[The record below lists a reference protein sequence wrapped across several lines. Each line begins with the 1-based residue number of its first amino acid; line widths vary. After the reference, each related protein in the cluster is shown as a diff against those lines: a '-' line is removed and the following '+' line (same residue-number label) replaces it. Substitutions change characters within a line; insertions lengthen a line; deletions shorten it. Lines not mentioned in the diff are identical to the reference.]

1 MPTENNLKP
10 KSVAYAIL
18 KGFDKSFRL
27 YCNISAAAKQR
38 FEKAQWQECQA
49 TSKQRID
56 LYERSLIETVNCL
69 YNDFIP
75 QKQDKSFW
83 QHVKKDYTNLLLN
96 HPQFELAE
104 TFFNSVIGRIFKHQF
119 INDSVMFVHS
129 HRCHLIREAL
139 FDVIATFDASISLKH
154 TIEAILD
161 TFKFNVEFEDYNR
174 DLQNM
179 MQEIKQ
185 KLDIPT
191 RTSITAVEM
200 LKPTFFRGKAA
211 YAIGRMCKP
220 DGNIPFVIV
229 FLLNDDKQLFI
240 DTLLMEK
247 RHLSV
252 LFGFARAYFMVDYHF
267 PAALVAFLQQL
278 LPNKKN
284 FELYTALGLYKHG
297 KTVFYQ
303 NFLNHLENSCDQF
316 EISPGTRGL
325 VMQVMHLPTYGVVFK
340 IIKDEF
346 GESKKI
352 TREDVIDRYKLVKNH
367 DRIGRMADT
376 HEFENFQL
384 PLDRISKPL
393 LEELQATCSS
403 SLKIVEDI
411 LVIKHL
417 YIERKMMP
425 LNLYLAQPTLSES
438 DMRHALDEL
447 GNAIKQ
453 IAAANIFPGDMLHK
467 NFGITRHGRV
477 IFYDYDE
484 ICYMSQRQFRTLPS
498 SDDPYAMDCLS
509 VGPEDVFPQQFEH
522 FIVGKKQLK
531 DIFKALHSEIFDPD
545 YWREIQ
551 AKTARGEIYHAA
563 PYPEQQRFV
572 RSSKSNR

>member
-1 MPTENNLKP
+1 MPTETNLTP
-10 KSVAYAIL
+10 KGVAYAIL

-38 FEKAQWQECQA
+38 FEKARWQECQA
-49 TSKQRID
+49 ASKQRID
-56 LYERSLIETVNCL
+56 LYEQSLIETVNCI
-69 YNDFIP
+69 YEDFLP
-75 QKQDKSFW
+75 QKQGKSFW
-83 QHVKKDYTNLLLN
+83 QQVKKDYTNLLLN

-104 TFFNSVIGRIFKHQF
+104 TFFNSVIGRVFKHQF
-119 INDSVMFVHS
+119 IDDNVMFVHS
-129 HRCHLIREAL
+129 HRCHLVRETL
-139 FDVIATFDASISLKH
+139 FDLIVTFDTSISLKT

-161 TFKFNVEFEDYNR
+161 TFKFKVEYEDYNR

-179 MQEIKQ
+179 MQAIKQ
-185 KLDIPT
+185 QLDIVT

-229 FLLNDDKQLFI
+229 FLLNDEKQLFI

-252 LFGFARAYFMVDYHF
+252 LFGFARAYFMVDYNF
-267 PAALVAFLQQL
+267 PAAIVTFLQEL

-303 NFLNHLENSCDQF
+303 NFLAHIDHSNDQF
-316 EISPGTRGL
+316 EAAPGTRGL

-352 TREDVIDRYKLVKNH
+352 TRQDVIERYKLVKNH

-376 HEFENFQL
+376 HEFENFHL
-384 PLDRISKPL
+384 PLNRISPSL
-393 LEELQATCSS
+393 MEELQATCAS
-403 SLKIVEDI
+403 SLKIIDDV

-417 YIERKMMP
+417 YIERKMTP
-425 LNLYLAQPTLSES
+425 LNLYLAQPDLSES
-438 DMRHALDEL
+438 DIRHAINEL
-447 GNAIKQ
+447 GNTIKQ
-453 IAAANIFPGDMLHK
+453 IASANIFPGDMLHK

-484 ICYMSQRQFRTLPS
+484 ICYMSERNFRALPA

-509 VGPEDVFPQQFEH
+509 VGPQDVFPQQFEH

-531 DIFKALHSEIFDPD
+531 DIFRELHSEIFDPN

-551 AKTARGEIYHAA
+551 EKTARGDIYHAA
-563 PYPEQQRFV
+563 PYPEEQRFK
-572 RSSKSNR
+572 RGAKPMI